1 MYNLVAMIEELAGHL
16 DKDKQDRLFE
26 VKEVASKVI
35 SLPAN
40 DEERT
45 SAPSTLDSTD
55 GSEKSGGDWGEDE
68 LGVFAADDIQAI
80 LKKMKYKINFIPFG
94 VCVLDIRE
102 YDIDKS
108 NTPCSIRSSHQCRIL
123 VASPRRDT

>member
-1 MYNLVAMIEELAGHL
+1 MIEELAGHL

-26 VKEVASKVI
+26 VKEVASNVI
-35 SLPAN
+35 SLPPN

-55 GSEKSGGDWGEDE
+55 GSERSENGWGEDE
-68 LGVFAADDIQAI
+68 LGVFGADDIQAI
-80 LKKMKYKINFIPFG
+80 LKKIKYKINFIPFG
-94 VCVLDIRE
+94 VFVLDIRE

-108 NTPCSIRSSHQCRIL
+108 NTPCSIRSSPQCRVL
-123 VASPRRDT
+123 VANPRGNT

>member
-35 SLPAN
+35 SLPPN

-55 GSEKSGGDWGEDE
+55 DSERSGNDWGEDE
-68 LGVFAADDIQAI
+68 LGVFGADDVQAI

-94 VCVLDIRE
+94 VRVLDIRE
-102 YDIDKS
+102 YDFDKS

-123 VASPRRDT
+123 VAIPRRDT